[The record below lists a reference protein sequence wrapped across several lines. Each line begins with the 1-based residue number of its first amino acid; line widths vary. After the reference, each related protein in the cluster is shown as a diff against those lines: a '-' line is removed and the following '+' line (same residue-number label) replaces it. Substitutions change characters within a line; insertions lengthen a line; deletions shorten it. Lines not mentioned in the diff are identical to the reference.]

1 MTKFEITFHKGNSD
15 IYSANIAIA
24 KSAEQ
29 ATAYYTAEGYEVI
42 GCNEFHGMIK
52 PGQPITEI
60 PEDWE
65 PETEESTEET
75 ENTDNGAYLDL
86 ITSTEKQGTRTLYHI
101 GDRFTIEAMTVTHD
115 LNNAHD
121 LMNLWQKHGYIT
133 EKLTSH
139 ISIETYY
146 TDEAG
151 CWGKYNITEKTSDD
165 GKRRVINFDYLRE
178 ATPENELELVA
189 ECIKLAVED
198 NALDL
203 PILTK
208 QNAKVGGIYAF
219 AGGSLIVQ
227 RIYRLTEEEAQECDY
242 MYLDRVT
249 TTAGDFALTGS
260 DIYKK
265 AI

>member
-1 MTKFEITFHKGNSD
+1 MTARER
-15 IYSANIAIA
+15 
-24 KSAEQ
+24 ER
-29 ATAYYTAEGYEVI
+29 
-42 GCNEFHGMIK
+42 
-52 PGQPITEI
+52 
-60 PEDWE
+60 
-65 PETEESTEET
+65 
-75 ENTDNGAYLDL
+75 YLDL
-86 ITSTEKQGTRTLYHI
+86 ITSTEKQGTRTLYHV
-101 GDRFTIEAMTVTHD
+101 GDRFTVETMTVAHD
-115 LNNAHD
+115 LKDRHD
-121 LMNLWQKHGYIT
+121 LMNLWKKGGFIQKALAT
-133 EKLTSH
+133 H
-139 ISIETYY
+139 IVIDTYY
-146 TDEAG
+146 YDDEG
-151 CWGKYNITEKTSDD
+151 NCWGKYNVTVKSSKD
-165 GKRRVINFDYLRE
+165 GKLRLLDMDYLRE

>member
-1 MTKFEITFHKGNSD
+1 MTKFEITFRKGNSD

-42 GCNEFHGMIK
+42 GCTEFAGMIK

-60 PEDWE
+60 PENWE
-65 PETEESTEET
+65 PETEET

-86 ITSTEKQGTRTLYHI
+86 VTSIEKQGTRTLYHV
-101 GDRFTIEAMTVTHD
+101 GNRFTVETMTVEHD
-115 LNNAHD
+115 LKDRHD
-121 LMNLWQKHGYIT
+121 LMNHWVKAGFIKKALAT
-133 EKLTSH
+133 H
-139 ISIETYY
+139 IAVDTYY
-146 TDEAG
+146 YDNEG
-151 CWGKYNITEKTSDD
+151 NCWGKYNATVKAAGNLRILD
-165 GKRRVINFDYLRE
+165 VDYIKE

-189 ECIKLAVED
+189 ECIRLAVED

-227 RIYRLTEEEAQECDY
+227 RIYRLTEQEAEDMGC

-249 TTAGDFALTGS
+249 TTAGDFALGGS
-260 DIYKK
+260 DIHYKK

>member
-1 MTKFEITFHKGNSD
+1 MTKFEITFRKGNSD
-15 IYSANIAIA
+15 IYSANIVIA

-42 GCNEFHGMIK
+42 GCSEFHGMIK

-65 PETEESTEET
+65 PETEET
-75 ENTDNGAYLDL
+75 ENTDNSTYLDL
-86 ITSTEKQGTRTLYHI
+86 VTSIEKQGTRTLYHV
-101 GDRFTIEAMTVTHD
+101 GDRFTVETMTVTHD
-115 LNNAHD
+115 LKDRHD
-121 LMNLWQKHGYIT
+121 LMNLWKKGGFIQKALPT
-133 EKLTSH
+133 H
-139 ISIETYY
+139 IAIDTYY
-146 TDEAG
+146 YDNEG
-151 CWGKYNITEKTSDD
+151 NCWGKYNVTVKSSED
-165 GKRRVINFDYLRE
+165 GKLRLLDMDYLRE

-189 ECIKLAVED
+189 ECIRLAVED

-203 PILTK
+203 PLLTK
-208 QNAKVGGIYAF
+208 QNAKVGGIYSF
-219 AGGSLIVQ
+219 GNDYIVVQ
-227 RIYRLTEEEAQECDY
+227 RIYRLTEEEAQERDC